1 MKGIYETFIAALFS
15 SSDAN
20 SEKGVANGVATLD
33 ENGKIPEKQ
42 LPEQIGG
49 ATLAEVST

>member
-1 MKGIYETFIAALFS
+1 MRGIYETFITTLFLS
-15 SSDAN
+15 SETN
-20 SEKGVANGVATLD
+20 NEKGVANGVATLD